1 MWLWAETSLDPLLC
15 PCTHSMPSC
24 ELTFRYTF
32 FSHRQTH
39 EEGTLTRCEHPHS
52 WQQLLYFSPA
62 LFAGREISR
71 PDEPMWNQNMAGSL
85 PVTLA
90 GFLVLKLGSRNYL
103 QIWGG
108 GLPRTVGSD
117 YRCERKYWQPERG
130 ST

>member
-1 MWLWAETSLDPLLC
+1 MWLWAETSSILYLPL
-15 PCTHSMPSC
+15 HSSMPSC

-39 EEGTLTRCEHPHS
+39 EKALTRCEHPHS

-62 LFAGREISR
+62 LCRGIWRY
-71 PDEPMWNQNMAGSL
+71 PGLMNPWNQNMAEGL
-85 PVTLA
+85 PVALA
-90 GFLVLKLGSRNYL
+90 SFFLFLKLGAGIICRFRE
-103 QIWGG
+103 